1 LSDKGIKVTDK
12 RMFTPSGELREE
24 FRFVEESGGEE
35 DAAASSPATAA
46 EPAPAAAPPRTP
58 EPPAI
63 GPALE
68 LPDLGP
74 ALQAPSFFD
83 LVAILAEPVSLYLGD
98 ARLPDGRTMENLE
111 MARLHIDL
119 LAVLRDKTAGNLT
132 TQELAFLEDL
142 LYRLRV
148 RYVQKQG

>member
-1 LSDKGIKVTDK
+1 MSDKNIKVTDK
-12 RMFTPSGELREE
+12 RMFTPAGELRDE
-24 FRFVEESGGEE
+24 FRFVEEGGGESA
-35 DAAASSPATAA
+35 DPAPVSPA
-46 EPAPAAAPPRTP
+46 EPAAPP
-58 EPPAI
+58 PPPSPLEI
-63 GPALE
+63 GGGPPLE

-132 TQELAFLEDL
+132 AQELAFLEDL